1 MVVSGASQTTAPR
14 RTALE
19 LVANETPGRRVHL
32 LRPSKTGRS
41 LVARRLR
48 EEEAG
53 AGARAAV
60 LGTGNAID
68 AVRRGT
74 AIDSTRW
81 WSRRWRRGTG
91 VVEIQSI
98 LC

>member
-19 LVANETPGRRVHL
+19 LAANETPGRRVHL

-53 AGARAAV
+53 ARAAV

-81 WSRRWRRGTG
+81 WSRRRRGTG
-91 VVEIQSI
+91 VVEIQSM